1 MRVSRSLAIGGLL
14 LTASTGLAPALA
26 TDATDLDVGL
36 KTLPLMSRRLDGP
49 INMAIVFDPDNARSK
64 DDAQAI
70 KAAADMRAVGAD
82 GQGLVAMAVAANDL
96 VSLKGAKVIFVA
108 QGVGDAVFDLVAQVA
123 ASDGLLSISA
133 DLRCVMANKCI
144 LGIVSRPTVEVYF
157 SRHAADAAHIG
168 FSPAFIMLARP
179 T

>member
-1 MRVSRSLAIGGLL
+1 MGISRILVIGGLL
-14 LTASTGLAPALA
+14 LIASTGLAPAWA

-64 DDAQAI
+64 DDALAI
-70 KAAADMRAVGAD
+70 KAAADRRSAGVN
-82 GQGLVAMAVAANDL
+82 GQGLVAMPVAASDL
-96 VSLKGAKVIFVA
+96 VSFKGAKVIFVA

-133 DLRCVMANKCI
+133 DLRCVRASKCI

-157 SRHAADAAHIG
+157 SRHAGDAAHIG